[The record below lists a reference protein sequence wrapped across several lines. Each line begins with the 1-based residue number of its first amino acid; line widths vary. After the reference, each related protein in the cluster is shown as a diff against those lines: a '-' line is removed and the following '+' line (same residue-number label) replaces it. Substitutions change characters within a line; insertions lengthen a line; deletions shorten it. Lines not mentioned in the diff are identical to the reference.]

1 MQQKRV
7 HKSPMSAP
15 ESRQLWVSAGVHREI
30 SCAHARMLQDQEAAR
45 VPVAPVAGAGV
56 APHPFSQGWGTV
68 GPPWHSPQP
77 GRVTP
82 KW

>member
-15 ESRQLWVSAGVHREI
+15 ESGQLWASAGVHGGI
-30 SCAHARMLQDQEAAR
+30 SCAHAGMLLGEEAAR
-45 VPVAPVAGAGV
+45 APVASGGEPGV

-77 GRVTP
+77 GWVTP